1 MLLHLGDTIRHLIVL
16 THPCE
21 TTLLFNLEYDHGDV
35 IEGYIIPDGF
45 SDEPSIAVTCSDGSI
60 LTMKCDQEKSVVVQS
75 GRHAT
80 GIVGFKINRN
90 NIPSLPMEKHLEIH
104 DAKTG
109 LLIYRR
115 PPVSDPISMKLLR
128 LELSILPMQKFD
140 QFCGNHFQYSISG
153 AERFGHE
160 TALQV
165 FHLNRVPSIYI
176 SGRLLL
182 RNYEEFLDKGFQV
195 IADIPDPYY
204 EMAARLFILKRLAKG
219 GVPFIGD
226 RDRMLLAAATEYFS
240 PVNLSS
246 ERELAQAFKK
256 APEKVRQVFVSP
268 TTRQL
273 VCSYPE
279 QSISRREVA
288 PAVDALSRFAVV
300 GYGED
305 NTHFQDAVGE
315 LLGLEGHNFPLVPR
329 HSILEHIADKLRTM
343 PITELILEEDLIFD
357 HYVRQA
363 VYPHISIN
371 RVNA

>member
-1 MLLHLGDTIRHLIVL
+1 M
-16 THPCE
+16 
-21 TTLLFNLEYDHGDV
+21 LFNLEYDHGDV

-45 SDEPSIAVTCSDGSI
+45 SDEPSIAVTCDDGSV
-60 LTMKCDQEKSVVVQS
+60 LTMKCDQEKLAVVQS

-80 GIVGFKINRN
+80 GMVGFRLTSDV
-90 NIPSLPMEKHLEIH
+90 IPSLPMEQRLAIH

-115 PPVSDPISMKLLR
+115 PPIADPIGMKLLR
-128 LELSILPMQKFD
+128 LELSMLPMQKFD

-165 FHLNRVPSIYI
+165 FHLNAVPSIYI
-176 SGRLLL
+176 SGRLLF

-204 EMAARLFILKRLAKG
+204 EMAARLFSLKRLAKG

-226 RDRMLLAAATEYFS
+226 RDKILLAAATEHFGQ
-240 PVNLSS
+240 VNLSS

-256 APEKVRQVFVSP
+256 APEKVRQVFTSP

-279 QSISRREVA
+279 QSIGRREVA
-288 PAVDALSRFAVV
+288 PAVDALSRFAVI

-305 NTHFQDAVGE
+305 NMHFRDAVGE

-329 HSILEHIADKLRTM
+329 HSVLKDLAAILRTM
-343 PITELILEEDLIFD
+343 PVTELILEEDLIFD

-363 VYPHISIN
+363 VYPHISLN
-371 RVNA
+371 RVDA